1 MTAATPTTDRVP
13 WGNQWGSDPQAGRA
27 GHKMSRLSEE
37 NPPVVQHT
45 EGEQSLRESGLS
57 GALPSP
63 TSLPLWA
70 AQEQKGSGESLET
83 HALAG

>member
-13 WGNQWGSDPQAGRA
+13 WGNQWGSDPQAGHAR
-27 GHKMSRLSEE
+27 HKMSRLSEK

-70 AQEQKGSGESLET
+70 AQEQKGSGDSLET
-83 HALAG
+83 QALAG